1 MQACVVLPT
10 FNEAPNLPPLVDA
23 IRAAVPGVRILVVD
37 DRSPDGTGAIAEEV
51 AARDAGLAVLHRDGR
66 RGFGGALTEGFRRAL
81 ADGAEAIVTM
91 DCDFSHDPA
100 EIPRLLGALED
111 ADLVIG
117 SRYRAGGTIQAWSL
131 YRRLLS
137 AAANSFVRV
146 LYRLPARDCTS
157 GFRAYRRNALEA
169 VPWDRLH
176 SPGYSFLVEVLY
188 WASRAS
194 HARVRE
200 VPICFTERRAGTS
213 KMGWREIFAGAGNLI
228 KLRLALLASALR
240 GQG

>member
-10 FNEAPNLPPLVDA
+10 FNEAPNLPPLVAA
-23 IRAAVPGVRILVVD
+23 IRGAVPGLRILVVD
-37 DRSPDGTGAIAEEV
+37 DGSPDGTGAIADGL
-51 AARDAGLAVLHRDGR
+51 AARDGGLTVLHREGR

-81 ADGAEAIVTM
+81 ADGVEAIVTM

-100 EIPRLLGALED
+100 EIPRLLDALED

-117 SRYRAGGTIQAWSL
+117 SRYTAGGTIQAWSL

-157 GFRAYRRNALEA
+157 GFRAYRRQALEG
-169 VPWDRLH
+169 VPWGRLH

-188 WASRAS
+188 WASRSS
-194 HARVRE
+194 HPRVRE
-200 VPICFTERRAGTS
+200 VPICFRERRAGAGET
-213 KMGWREIFAGAGNLI
+213 GWGEIFAGAANLI
-228 KLRLALLASALR
+228 KLRLGLLASSLR
-240 GQG
+240 GGG